1 MPRGD
6 VLEPRRRGGFDV
18 GRGVTFTSGKKI
30 RVLGPVA
37 ESLDTN
43 PWTRNSTV
51 DRATKRGEARR
62 RLSRISIERFS
73 FGDDAEKEIK
83 GECVCHHGGDTI
95 HEVYSVFSRRY
106 GAMSASLNQL
116 CTSRNVLANTIVG
129 SADIIYMD
137 IAI

>member
-1 MPRGD
+1 MARTFHFHPLPLGMI
-6 VLEPRRRGGFDV
+6 LHACPSSFWHSHKTRRGKAEAEVSTKGV
-18 GRGVTFTSGKKI
+18 RVWERIWGRV
-30 RVLGPVA
+30 
-37 ESLDTN
+37 
-43 PWTRNSTV
+43 
-51 DRATKRGEARR
+51 
-62 RLSRISIERFS
+62 SRISIERFS